1 MDSSSSSWRKTLD
14 PRERSQRREK
24 AAEGD
29 APRRGRNALLTTVGI
44 LALVAVVA
52 IASRGSTP
60 SGGAGAR
67 RPTDTLLDIL
77 LSLYLVSLVAGAVI
91 FLYLLALRRTTL
103 AQPGDG
109 RRRDWRNTV
118 GMLVLVGAALLL
130 ARNISSRKL
139 EGVGVTLPQGPGA
152 GEVTPTAPG
161 QEGYEAEFAWIP
173 VSITLGLLA
182 IAVAAVWWS
191 GRSRRRARGERGD
204 NPLADALAAAVDES
218 LDGLRAEPDP
228 RRAVIAAYAR
238 LERVLA
244 SYGLPRE
251 TSEAPLEYLGR
262 MLGQLSVSPPAARRL
277 TDLFERAKFSQHAVG
292 PEMKEQAISALETV
306 RDDLAAARALAE
318 AEHASALEAQRA
330 RAAG

>member
-1 MDSSSSSWRKTLD
+1 MEST
-14 PRERSQRREK
+14 PRT
-24 AAEGD
+24 
-29 APRRGRNALLTTVGI
+29 RNALLSTVGI
-44 LALVAVVA
+44 LSLVAVVA

-60 SGGAGAR
+60 SGGPGAR

-77 LSLYLVSLVAGAVI
+77 LSLYIISLVAGAVI

-103 AQPGDG
+103 AQPGGG

-130 ARNISSRKL
+130 ARNFSSRRL
-139 EGVGVTLPQGPGA
+139 EGVGVTLPQVPGA
-152 GEVTPTAPG
+152 GGVTPTAAG
-161 QEGYEAEFAWIP
+161 QESYEAEFAWIP

-182 IAVAAVWWS
+182 VAVAGVWWS
-191 GRSRRRARGERGD
+191 ARSRRRARGGHSGD
-204 NPLADALAAAVDES
+204 PLADALAAAVDES
-218 LDGLRAEPDP
+218 LDDLRAEPDP

-244 SYGLPRE
+244 SYGLPRK

-277 TDLFERAKFSQHAVG
+277 TDLFERAKFSQHEVG
-292 PEMKEQAISALETV
+292 QEMKEQAIGALETV

-318 AEHASALEAQRA
+318 AERAAALDQQQA
-330 RAAG
+330 RAAS